1 MVGGSIEKEK
11 DGSDEV
17 SKHSLKV
24 QEGEHKREYGQ
35 KIRKGWWIIPKSVGG
50 EFQMLKNWV
59 ELKETGVLEK
69 RW

>member
-24 QEGEHKREYGQ
+24 QEGEH